1 MGDTAREKEGG
12 MHNGRAAVPGRRR
25 EREESERGKERLKS
39 LKTAAR
45 TLKGGREADG
55 MPGEG
60 SAGKQRK

>member
-1 MGDTAREKEGG
+1 